1 MIPVSG
7 HSTDSVGTA
16 GIPTTVTVPVLSK
29 RAWPARLRNITKYL
43 GPAFIVSVAYIDPG
57 NFATNISGGSNF
69 NYKLIWV
76 ILWSNLTAIFLQT
89 LSAKLG
95 IATGMN
101 LPVLCRRHFKRS
113 TNRVFW
119 AVAVVAAMATDLA
132 EFLGAALGFYLLFKI
147 PMLWAGLLTGVITFL
162 LVGLERYGQRVI
174 EYVIASLVGVI
185 SISYVFELF
194 LAKPDWTQV
203 ALHTVVP
210 SVSGDS
216 ITVAVGMLG
225 ATVMPHVIYLHSHL
239 VLPRRQ
245 TEKPA
250 KLQKYFRME
259 RLDILLAMN
268 IAFIINAAMVIVAAA
283 VFHSNGLAVNSIE
296 EAHKTLTPLLGTFS
310 SGAFG
315 LALLASG
322 LSSSAVG
329 TMAGQVIMKGFVNLE
344 IPLAVR
350 RVVTMLPALAII
362 ATGWNPIDV
371 LIISQVILSFALPAA
386 IIPLM
391 ILTGRKEIMGCLV
404 NARLTNYT
412 GWLIV
417 LLIIILNSVLLYFTI
432 TDL

>member
-1 MIPVSG
+1 
-7 HSTDSVGTA
+7 
-16 GIPTTVTVPVLSK
+16 
-29 RAWPARLRNITKYL
+29 
-43 GPAFIVSVAYIDPG
+43 
-57 NFATNISGGSNF
+57 
-69 NYKLIWV
+69 
-76 ILWSNLTAIFLQT
+76 
-89 LSAKLG
+89 
-95 IATGMN
+95 
-101 LPVLCRRHFKRS
+101 
-113 TNRVFW
+113 
-119 AVAVVAAMATDLA
+119 MATDLA